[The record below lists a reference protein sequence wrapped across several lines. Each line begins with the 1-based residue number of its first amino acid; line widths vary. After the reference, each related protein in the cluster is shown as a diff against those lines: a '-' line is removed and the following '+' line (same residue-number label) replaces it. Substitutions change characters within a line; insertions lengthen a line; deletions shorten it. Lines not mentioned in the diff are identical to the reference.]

1 MLTATTPNEARIHA
15 EHDRVLR
22 LLRDAGDRPLSL
34 AAMRDTGVR
43 RPATVIYELRLRGH
57 LIRRAGPG
65 PGGAG
70 FRLEGVADAARLAGE
85 TDVEADVEAAARR
98 APDRRPAKLRVAAVR

>member
-85 TDVEADVEAAARR
+85 ADVEAAAGR
-98 APDRRPAKLRVAAVR
+98 APDRRPAKLRVAALR